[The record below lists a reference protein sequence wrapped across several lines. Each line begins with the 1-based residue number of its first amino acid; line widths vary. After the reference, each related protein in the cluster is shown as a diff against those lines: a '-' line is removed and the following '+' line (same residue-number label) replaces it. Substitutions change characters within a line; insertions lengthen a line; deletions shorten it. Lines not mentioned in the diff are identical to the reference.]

1 MKFTPDGKLVKADEK
16 APEAPA
22 AESNAI
28 LPKKGPA
35 MGDTPS
41 KISSDANT

>member
-1 MKFTPDGKLVKADEK
+1 MIAIGTRLNS
-16 APEAPA
+16 EAPA